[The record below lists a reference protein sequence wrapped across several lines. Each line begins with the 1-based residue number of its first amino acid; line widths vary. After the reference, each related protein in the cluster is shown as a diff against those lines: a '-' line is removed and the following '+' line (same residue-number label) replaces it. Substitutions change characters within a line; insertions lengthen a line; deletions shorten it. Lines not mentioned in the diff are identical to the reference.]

1 MALMRVS
8 LALWFAGLL
17 VLMAGQSAFA
27 DDMEEGWRAYVGGDY
42 AKAHEIFA
50 PLAEQGSARA
60 MAILANMYR
69 YGDGVALDP
78 EKSARL
84 YRQASLLG
92 YVAAQY
98 DLAQLY
104 LIGFGVDQSVAHTIM
119 WLTIALD
126 LIGFEEF
133 VADSGA
139 SKRQPITEFRQNVVS
154 QAGFLELARG
164 LDMAATCR
172 KSMFTACD

>member
-1 MALMRVS
+1 MAPMRG
-8 LALWFAGLL
+8 LRALWFAALL
-17 VLMAGQSAFA
+17 VPIAGQSAVA
-27 DDMEEGWRAYVGGDY
+27 DDMEEGWRAYLAGDY

-50 PLAEQGSARA
+50 PMAEQGSARA
-60 MAILANMYR
+60 MTILANMYR
-69 YGDGVALDP
+69 YGDGVEPDP
-78 EKSARL
+78 ERSARL

-92 YVAAQY
+92 YAAAQY

-139 SKRQPITEFRQNVVS
+139 SKRQPITEFRRNVVS
-154 QAGFLELARG
+154 QANFLELARA
-164 LDMAATCR
+164 LDMAANCR